1 MFFKILY
8 LFSIFQVDAD
18 PLGFQNDD
26 IKEISNSTFK
36 MESRVRRKAGPR
48 PNPVHTSGCNI
59 EDVINRLKWR
69 QRMTDDGDLDALR
82 ALTILQ
88 VSVLVNT
95 MCKTIKKLELVCR
108 ALYPSSRSIA
118 YAAWIKS
125 TF

>member
-8 LFSIFQVDAD
+8 LFSIFLVGAD
-18 PLGFQNDD
+18 TLGFQNDA

-36 MESRVRRKAGPR
+36 MDSRVRRKASPR

-82 ALTILQ
+82 ALTIVQ
-88 VSVLVNT
+88 VSDLVNT
-95 MCKTIKKLELVCR
+95 ILKTV
-108 ALYPSSRSIA
+108 
-118 YAAWIKS
+118 
-125 TF
+125 